1 MSIDRK
7 EFIETLNEE
16 RKLRQVIRRCISI
29 VKESQK
35 LKAEEGM
42 IDLSE
47 INLKNYITGL
57 LNGQINII
65 SEASTDVEDEVPHKS
80 TGINVLETLLKKI
93 IPVLEDDYKSLTT
106 DEGQRTSFR
115 AHIVQA
121 VKNALAP
128 VDITDNVPKA
138 GLQEVIAAA
147 VGDEDIAAA
156 EKFIPVRQSDMVPE
170 EETEEG
176 KEEQF
181 AISGADSTGRN
192 FAYQSFNKVERQIL
206 DAYANLENDEDQELF
221 YDYLLTNLKLYF
233 DKFEDELQ
241 NSLQEPTTPQ
251 YEQEKEKEKDLGSAA
266 AAFE

>member
-16 RKLRQVIRRCISI
+16 KKLRRYIRRCISL
-29 VKESQK
+29 VKESK
-35 LKAEEGM
+35 RLKAEKGM

-47 INLKNYITGL
+47 INLRNYVSGVIDGDIRL
-57 LNGQINII
+57 IR
-65 SEASTDVEDEVPHKS
+65 EAATDVEDQVPHKS

-106 DEGQRTSFR
+106 DEGQRVSFR

-121 VKNALAP
+121 VKNSLAP
-128 VDITDNVPKA
+128 VEVTDKIGTDTLKEDIVT
-138 GLQEVIAAA
+138 A
-147 VGDEDIAAA
+147 VGDGDIAAA
-156 EKFIPVRQSDMVPE
+156 EKFIPVRSIDVVPE

-176 KEEQF
+176 KEDKF
-181 AISGADSTGRN
+181 AIAGADATGRN
-192 FAYQSFNKVERQIL
+192 FAYQSYNKVERQVL
-206 DAYANLENDEDQELF
+206 DAYANLQNDEDKELF

-251 YEQEKEKEKDLGSAA
+251 YEEEKSQEDMPPPTMETV
-266 AAFE
+266 

>member
-16 RKLRQVIRRCISI
+16 KKLRQYIRRCISL

-35 LKAEEGM
+35 TKAEGGM

-47 INLKNYITGL
+47 VDLRNYISGIFNGNIDI
-57 LNGQINII
+57 LN
-65 SEASTDVEDEVPHKS
+65 EAATDVEDQVPHKS
-80 TGINVLETLLKKI
+80 TGINILETLLKKI

-106 DEGQRTSFR
+106 AEGQRVSFR
-115 AHIVQA
+115 AHIIQA

-128 VDITDNVPKA
+128 VSITDEIGA
-138 GLQEVIAAA
+138 TDLQEDIGVA
-147 VGDEDIAAA
+147 VGDADIAAA
-156 EKFIPVRQSDMVPE
+156 EKFIPVRSSDLVPE
-170 EETEEG
+170 EETEKG
-176 KEEQF
+176 KEKQF
-181 AISGADSTGRN
+181 EIPGADSTGRN
-192 FAYQSFNKVERQIL
+192 FAYQSFNKIERQIL
-206 DAYANLENDEDQELF
+206 DAYANLQNDEDKELF

-251 YEQEKEKEKDLGSAA
+251 YEQDK
-266 AAFE
+266 